1 MKTEEKVKLPG
12 LTRKVAVFII
22 VCLPIMLALDIVTY
36 GFIRTPYLF
45 GSSPGYTGGIWLI
58 FVFIAL
64 SILLSKISPVF
75 RFTPQEQAVIF
86 AALSIQVY
94 ATATGSMWLLG
105 APIWIAVRE
114 PYKTN
119 LLSLQPALWGP
130 KDPSIVRDAIYG
142 LSAGASIPWGDWAIP
157 LVYWTLIFIALMLSQ
172 FFFGLLVRKVYIDIE
187 QLPFPLVT
195 PAQTIITTAEK
206 GGLKGFVSKAF
217 LLGMLIGA
225 IAMLPDL
232 WTFISPAP
240 AVPWFGNTV
249 FDLTPYLGSFLPGAA
264 LSFNVKHGY
273 TVLAYLAPTDLI
285 LTAWIWGLIFWV
297 LYPPAG
303 ILSGILPPKGNYAAV
318 DGPFLYGVMASTGML
333 IALGIWPLILHR
345 EQVAKIIK
353 AALGRGELS
362 EETSDGLRY
371 KDILYLAAGTSLLFV
386 LLFIIGGMPVLPA
399 IALLVIVLLWS
410 LGYMRAT
417 AETAARSPY
426 YGTTFDMRYP
436 LFLLGGFP
444 TNPFPNTATFVTMA
458 SVPITMGGIDQ
469 TQTNLWAT
477 MGFMKL
483 AKDTDTKAS
492 DMVKAITLIIVVCAI
507 ASVPMTLA
515 FSYIYGVDAK
525 LKGAAILASVSRD
538 TILPAANSFT
548 AVPGSPM
555 SLTQAVY
562 IVVGLLLVP
571 ALSLLRAQVPWLPV
585 NPAGVMLAGFST
597 LYAQACLLGWIL
609 KFLTLRI
616 GGAKAYEKYGVPA
629 ASGFLVGYGLLLF
642 LLNLYRLL
650 TL

>member
-1 MKTEEKVKLPG
+1 MKTEEKKVLPG
-12 LTRKVAVFII
+12 LTPKVIAFII
-22 VCLPIMLALDIVTY
+22 ICLPIMLALNIVAY
-36 GFIRTPYLF
+36 GFVRTPYLF
-45 GSSPGYTGGIWLI
+45 GSSPGYVGGIWLI

-64 SILLSKISPVF
+64 SILLAKVSPVF
-75 RFTPQEQAVIF
+75 KFSPQEQAVIF

-105 APIWIAVRE
+105 EPIWIAFRE

-119 LLSLQPALWGP
+119 LLSLQPSLWGP
-130 KDPSIVRDAIYG
+130 NDPSLIRDAIYG
-142 LSAGASIPWGDWAIP
+142 LAAGASIPWGDWAIP
-157 LVYWTLIFIALMLSQ
+157 LVYWTLMFIALMLSQ
-172 FFFGLLVRKVYIDIE
+172 FFFGLLVRKIYIDIE

-195 PAQTIITTAEK
+195 PTQTIITTAEK
-206 GGLKGFVSKAF
+206 GGLKGFIDKAF
-217 LLGMLIGA
+217 LVGVLIGA

-249 FDLTPYLGSFLPGAA
+249 FDLTPYLGSYLPGAT

-273 TVLAYLAPTDLI
+273 TVLAYLAPTDVI
-285 LTAWIWGLIFWV
+285 LSAWIWGLIFWI

-303 ILSGILPPKGNYAAV
+303 ILTGILPAKGNYAAV
-318 DGPFLYGVMASTGML
+318 DGPFLFGVMASTGML

-345 EQVAKIIK
+345 EQVAKIIN
-353 AALGRGELS
+353 AALGRGELP
-362 EETSDGLRY
+362 EETTDGLRY
-371 KDILYLAAGTSLLFV
+371 RDTLYLAAGTSLLLL
-386 LLFIIGGMPVLPA
+386 LLFIVSGMPVLPA
-399 IALLVIVLLWS
+399 IALLVIFLLWN

-417 AETAARSPY
+417 AESAARSPH

-444 TNPFPNTATFVTMA
+444 ANPSLTTSTFVTMA
-458 SVPITMGGIDQ
+458 SVPISMGGIDQ

-483 AKDTDTKAS
+483 AKDTNTKAS
-492 DMVKAITLIIVVCAI
+492 DMVKGITLIIVVCAI
-507 ASVPMTLA
+507 ASVPMTLGL
-515 FSYIYGVDAK
+515 SYIYGLDAK
-525 LKGAAILASVSRD
+525 LKGAAIIVSSSPG

-555 SLTQAVY
+555 SLTQALY

-571 ALSLLRAQVPWLPV
+571 ALSLLRVQVPWLPV
-585 NPAGVMLAGFST
+585 NPVGVMLAGFS
-597 LYAQACLLGWIL
+597 LMYAQACLLGWIL

-629 ASGFLVGYGLLLF
+629 ASGFLVGYGVLLF
-642 LLNLYRLL
+642 LLNIYRLL